1 MDRGSEQSWSRILGF
16 VFSSI
21 VKSVGYSLNVNCS
34 LDKFLDKRKAE
45 YSRYLYASLSQS
57 YQYRKGCNLH
67 VILEIICD
75 AGSNNPNCHGKFM

>member
-21 VKSVGYSLNVNCS
+21 VKSVGYRLNVNCS

-45 YSRYLYASLSQS
+45 YSRYLPELSISQGVQFARNIGN
-57 YQYRKGCNLH
+57 Y
-67 VILEIICD
+67 
-75 AGSNNPNCHGKFM
+75 M